1 MGHCYIRH
9 IHDFMQVPGIAI
21 PDTHLGTMS
30 RNRLGVHKKSDNNCI
45 SPVPLLDEL
54 IPTLQMITSTM
65 DKEVLIPLTATWVDV
80 QLLNAESKPPSDLQD
95 QCRL

>member
-30 RNRLGVHKKSDNNCI
+30 RNRLGVHKRVITTAFLLSHFSMNLSHPPNDYIRNGQR
-45 SPVPLLDEL
+45 SPDPFGSNLGRR
-54 IPTLQMITSTM
+54 STV
-65 DKEVLIPLTATWVDV
+65 K
-80 QLLNAESKPPSDLQD
+80 
-95 QCRL
+95 C